1 MRYPLYKRLF
11 FPYVRGIQNHNPFG
25 KDTAMET
32 SQNTLSFARVSGKKV
47 EADFDGGCLTQD
59 GGMLLLRRAEA
70 AVGVVK
76 RMVAA
81 LRDRRH
87 PSYIDHT
94 CEDLLRQ
101 RVFQIACGYEDAND
115 SDELRGDPALKTACE
130 RAPRT
135 GADLAS
141 QPTLSRWENRVSR
154 TDLYRLARSLLDTFL
169 ASYPKPPKKIILDID
184 DTEDITHGAQQLTL
198 FNAYHKDYCYMPLHL
213 YEGHS
218 GRLITAILRRGR
230 RIQGAEAATILR
242 RVFAA
247 ILKAWPKVHI
257 TLRGDAHFSTP
268 QVHEVCEE
276 YRVSFI
282 LGQAAN
288 AKLNELGA
296 PLMDQALAQAE
307 AQAQE
312 GAEEKPVRLFTSFDY
327 QAKSWKCPQRILYK
341 AEVTQ
346 GQANPRFVTTNIQD
360 RTPKYLYEK
369 VYCARGRAE
378 GFIKNHKTFLHSD
391 RTSCHRFEA
400 NQFRLLLH
408 SAAYV
413 LIHALQHIGLK
424 DTRWETA
431 NFDTIQ
437 LRLLK
442 IGGRVREL
450 ATRIR
455 FHLATSYPLQD
466 VWRRIL
472 FNFDT
477 S

>member
-1 MRYPLYKRLF
+1 
-11 FPYVRGIQNHNPFG
+11 
-25 KDTAMET
+25 MET
-32 SQNTLSFARVSGKKV
+32 SHHTLPFARVAGKKV
-47 EADFDGGCLTQD
+47 EADFDGGSLTQD
-59 GGMLLLRRAEA
+59 GGMLLLRTAEA

-94 CEDLLRQ
+94 YEDLLRQ

-115 SDELRGDPALKTACE
+115 SDELRSDPALKTACE
-130 RAPRT
+130 RAPGT

-141 QPTLSRWENRVSR
+141 QPTLSRLENQVSR
-154 TDLYRLARSLLDTFL
+154 TDLYRLAGALLDTFL

-198 FNAYHKDYCYMPLHL
+198 FNAYHKEHCYMPLHL

-218 GRLITAILRRGR
+218 GRLITAILRQGR
-230 RIQGAEAATILR
+230 RIKGAEAATILR

-247 ILKAWPKVHI
+247 LLKAWPKVHI
-257 TLRGDAHFSTP
+257 TLRGDSHFSTP
-268 QVHEVCEE
+268 EVHEVCEE

-288 AKLNELGA
+288 SKLNELGA
-296 PLMDQALAQAE
+296 PLMEQALAQAE

-312 GAEEKPVRLFTSFDY
+312 GVEEKPVRLFSSFDY
-327 QAKSWKCPQRILYK
+327 QAKSWQQPQRVLYK

-346 GQANPRFVTTNIQD
+346 GQANPRFVTTNIPD

-369 VYCARGRAE
+369 IYCARGRAE

-400 NQFRLLLH
+400 NQFRLLVH

-413 LIHALQHIGLK
+413 LMHALQHIGLK

-442 IGGRVREL
+442 IGARVREQ
-450 ATRIR
+450 ATLIR
-455 FHLATSYPLQD
+455 FHFATSYPLQD

>member
-1 MRYPLYKRLF
+1 
-11 FPYVRGIQNHNPFG
+11 
-25 KDTAMET
+25 
-32 SQNTLSFARVSGKKV
+32 
-47 EADFDGGCLTQD
+47 
-59 GGMLLLRRAEA
+59 MLLLRRAEA

-296 PLMDQALAQAE
+296 PLMEQALAQAE

-369 VYCARGRAE
+369 VYCARGAGRRIHQEPQDLLAF
-378 GFIKNHKTFLHSD
+378 GPHLLP
-391 RTSCHRFEA
+391 FEA

-413 LIHALQHIGLK
+413 LMHALQHIGLK

-442 IGGRVREL
+442 IGARVREL

-455 FHLATSYPLQD
+455 FHFATSYPLQD

-477 S
+477 RLSPGRSREKSSDPKTKGVLCLNRATYRLKPGPVIRYRYKISSRQAIRAAKGLRGG